1 MGFFTVPA
9 TPLRKPWSLPVRG
22 FALFEGNRE
31 ALRLSHYFLPGLI
44 RKGRRI
50 LFLDGANSASPHL
63 MARLARQSGISFEQF
78 CRSVQIARAFTCFQ
92 LAELIAR
99 VPQFVASFP
108 AQVLMV
114 TAFPALYLDQDTPDW
129 DARVAFERALRDLSQ
144 WSSRPQLSLAVAVF
158 SSSVDFTAAYSRR
171 NFTDRTRLAATEVWK
186 FDHDE
191 QGKPTLSLQP
201 QFRRQRTVPRRM
213 QDEQHGAGEHST
225 PALAKRTEGDCG
237 AGELRETNDG
247 ANGRNISRLD

>member
-1 MGFFTVPA
+1 MGLFTAPA
-9 TPLRKPWSLPVRG
+9 IPLRTPWSLPVRG

-50 LFLDGANSASPHL
+50 LFLDGANSASPHV
-63 MARLARQSGISFEQF
+63 MARLARQSGIPFEQF

-92 LAELIAR
+92 LTELITR

-114 TAFPALYLDQDTPDW
+114 TAFPALYLDQDIRDW

-144 WSSRPQLSLAVAVF
+144 WSSRPQLSLAVAGF
-158 SSSVDFTAAYSRR
+158 SSSVDFAAAYSRR
-171 NFTDRTRLAATEVWK
+171 NFIDRTRLAATEVWK

-213 QDEQHGAGEHST
+213 EDEQHGAGEHST
-225 PALAKRTEGDCG
+225 PVRPNALKGIVAPG
-237 AGELRETNDG
+237 
-247 ANGRNISRLD
+247 S

>member
-1 MGFFTVPA
+1 MRLFTAPA
-9 TPLRKPWSLPVRG
+9 IPLRTPWSLPVRG

-44 RKGRRI
+44 QKGRRI

-63 MARLARQSGISFEQF
+63 MARLARQSGIPFEQF
-78 CRSVQIARAFTCFQ
+78 CDSVQIARAFTCFQ
-92 LAELIAR
+92 LTELIAR
-99 VPQFVASFP
+99 VPQFVASFS
-108 AQVLMV
+108 AQVLIV
-114 TAFPALYLDQDTPDW
+114 TAFPALYLDQDIRDW

-144 WSSRPQLSLAVAVF
+144 WSSHPRRSLTVAVF
-158 SSSVDFTAAYSRR
+158 SPSAYSTAAYSRR
-171 NFTDRTRLAATEVWK
+171 NFIDRTKLAATEVWK

-191 QGKPTLSLQP
+191 QGKLTLLLQP

-213 QDEQHGAGEHST
+213 EDEQHGAGEHST

-237 AGELRETNDG
+237 AGELRGTNDG